1 MFTCGGSL
9 HLDDA
14 VRLFVH
20 FPTVEG
26 ATPHRHFYARHLEI
40 KIKFRICTHI
50 CKIRNRILNSID
62 QNCIQNFPECGWWFA
77 FSAWFKR
84 KCICFSIYFWVCS
97 GPSSF
102 HHLPATAKYTSS
114 HRSIVV
120 MWILILNCVKIV
132 FANKIFLKVS
142 HHKEK
147 FTKPSGT
154 KYTQFHELT
163 LVDICF
169 FVLLLFWMECKLL
182 ICITNGNRGWI
193 TDHCW
198 LEWWS
203 RFLCFISQVS
213 SVGWSQDSGVSS
225 VLARVTSSGSYNN
238 HRS

>member
-1 MFTCGGSL
+1 MRPVGVVKIEALDCILAIILWVSDSCNEGRFIVRISILLLMFTCGGSL

-132 FANKIFLKVS
+132 FAN
-142 HHKEK
+142 
-147 FTKPSGT
+147 
-154 KYTQFHELT
+154 
-163 LVDICF
+163 
-169 FVLLLFWMECKLL
+169 
-182 ICITNGNRGWI
+182 
-193 TDHCW
+193 
-198 LEWWS
+198 
-203 RFLCFISQVS
+203 
-213 SVGWSQDSGVSS
+213 
-225 VLARVTSSGSYNN
+225 
-238 HRS
+238 